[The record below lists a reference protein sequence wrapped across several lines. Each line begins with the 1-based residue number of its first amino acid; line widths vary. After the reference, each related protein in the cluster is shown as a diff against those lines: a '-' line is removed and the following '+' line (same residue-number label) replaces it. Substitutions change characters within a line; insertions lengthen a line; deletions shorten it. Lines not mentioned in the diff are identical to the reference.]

1 MITKLLNSKTK
12 TITSSALLLGVFA
25 LISRLL
31 GLLRDNL
38 LANLFTKSQ
47 TDIYFAS
54 FRIPDLVYGILITG
68 GIVASFLPVFS
79 EYLKKN
85 KKEAQI
91 LTANV
96 LNCFFLCLI
105 VLCSILA
112 IFTPYFINFIVP
124 GFTFEQKSQT
134 ITLTRILFLSPI
146 LLGMSAIF
154 SGILQY
160 FNLFFA
166 YALAPILYNLGIII
180 GILFLVPI
188 FGLKGLAL
196 GVILGAFFHLFIQVI
211 PALKHGF
218 KFIFSFNFSHPGL
231 KKIFKLMIPRTI
243 GSATW
248 HINLIVIT
256 AIASTLASGSI
267 RVFNFAQNLQGV
279 AVGLV
284 GIPFATA
291 AFPSFARY
299 FVQNEKEK
307 FLGTFNKT
315 FSRILFLIIPLSVLI
330 FLLRAQIVR
339 LILGTSILG
348 RGLFDWWD
356 TRLTAASLGIFSF
369 SLFASCLIPL
379 LSRAFFAQQ
388 DTKTP
393 VKVALGSMGLNIF
406 LSFFLVKILSYPNLF
421 RSVLTNFLKLQGIE
435 GIQVVGLSLALSLAT
450 VFQFF
455 LLLLCLKRKIG
466 GLVFGEIFQK
476 FWKILTASIV
486 MAISTYFILQISAA
500 FLETRE
506 VLGLLSQV
514 ISASLIGIFTYF
526 IFSLFLKLPEAQKI
540 WESFLAKFKS

>member
-12 TITSSALLLGVFA
+12 TITLSALLLGVFA

-85 KKEAQI
+85 EKEAQI

-96 LNCFFLCLI
+96 LNCFLLCLI

-124 GFTFEQKSQT
+124 GFTFEQRAQT

-146 LLGMSAIF
+146 LLGISAIF

-180 GILFLVPI
+180 GILLLAPI

-218 KFIFSFNFSHPGL
+218 KFIFSFNFFHPGL

-291 AFPSFARY
+291 AFPFFSRH

-307 FLGTFNKT
+307 FLETLNKT

-369 SLFASCLIPL
+369 SLFASCLVPL

-388 DTKTP
+388 DTRTP
-393 VKVALGSMGLNIF
+393 VKIALGAMGLNIF
-406 LSFFLVKILSYPNLF
+406 LSFFLVKLLSYPNLF
-421 RSVLTNFLKLQGIE
+421 QSVLTNFLKLQGIE
-435 GIQVVGLSLALSLAT
+435 SIPVVGLPLALSLAT

-455 LLLLCLKRKIG
+455 LLLLYLKRK
-466 GLVFGEIFQK
+466 LSNLNFGKIYQNFSKIF
-476 FWKILTASIV
+476 LASIL
-486 MAISTYFILQISAA
+486 M
-500 FLETRE
+500 
-506 VLGLLSQV
+506 
-514 ISASLIGIFTYF
+514 GIFTYLTLQIFALFLNTATFFGLLIQTVSAFLLGSF
-526 IFSLFLKLPEAQKI
+526 IYFLFSLLLKNPESEMILNFLKT
-540 WESFLAKFKS
+540 KFK

>member
-79 EYLKKN
+79 EYFKKN
-85 KKEAQI
+85 EKEAQI

-96 LNCFFLCLI
+96 LNCFLLCLI

-124 GFTFEQKSQT
+124 GFTFEQRAQT

-146 LLGMSAIF
+146 LLGMSAVF

-526 IFSLFLKLPEAQKI
+526 IFSLFLKLPEAQRI